1 MSDVRQLAALCRGKH
16 VYIQTH
22 NFPDP
27 DAIASAFGL
36 QRLLAACQVPSAL
49 CYDGKIDKLSACK
62 MLDTFHIQMFP
73 YRQLR
78 PDMRET
84 DYVICVDAQKQRGNI
99 TDFVGDE
106 VACIDHHPTFVPME
120 YRYRDIRP
128 TGACATLIAQYY
140 QQLGLTPDTDTA
152 TALLYGLK
160 MDTLQFTRGVTQ
172 EDISAFAFLF
182 PLCDQETLA
191 RLERNNMEFNDLK
204 AYGAAIE
211 SIVLYDKT
219 GFSSVSFPCPDALV
233 AILSDFILALQE
245 VEVAVVFSFREDGI
259 KFSVRSEDPRIHAGN
274 LVHSALQGLGDGGG
288 HAEMAGGLIR
298 LEAVPKLGRYPND
311 AIRDAFLAALS
322 IQRRANRAPEASQ
335 EDP

>member
-1 MSDVRQLAALCRGKH
+1 MSDVHQLTALCRGKH

-84 DYVICVDAQKQRGNI
+84 DYVICVDAQKQSGNI

-160 MDTLQFTRGVTQ
+160 MDTLQFTRG
-172 EDISAFAFLF
+172 DAGGHLR
-182 PLCDQETLA
+182 LCLSLPPVRPGDT
-191 RLERNNMEFNDLK
+191 
-204 AYGAAIE
+204 GAAGTE
-211 SIVLYDKT
+211 QY
-219 GFSSVSFPCPDALV
+219 G
-233 AILSDFILALQE
+233 
-245 VEVAVVFSFREDGI
+245 
-259 KFSVRSEDPRIHAGN
+259 
-274 LVHSALQGLGDGGG
+274 
-288 HAEMAGGLIR
+288 
-298 LEAVPKLGRYPND
+298 
-311 AIRDAFLAALS
+311 
-322 IQRRANRAPEASQ
+322 IQRPESLRRRH
-335 EDP
+335 